1 MSQGT
6 TDRLESVK
14 EKLIAGVNAV
24 NVTDMGREEDSDR
37 AIKLYVGKHADT
49 NEDVQVAIRHAG
61 GINLTIT
68 YIPEL
73 TGWQQALRRDSRQG
87 HRHEGKVSDGL
98 HELRI
103 LEGERGS
110 RGSKPR
116 ALGGCTSLTMIAL
129 PSSDRPTDIH
139 HRGSLRL
146 ATITS
151 PSKRHKIGPTS
162 TSTACEMADAEDFD
176 PNDFDSDD
184 QDFGEK
190 PSREFSKAIS
200 GGSI

>member
-24 NVTDMGREEDSDR
+24 NVTDIGREEDSDR

-73 TGWQQALRRDSRQG
+73 TGGLDGNKPYVVTLGKDIDMKVKYARRSTYMLSPRFLVQPPQRVSEKHAWQRSRFGYQRRRDCAF
-87 HRHEGKVSDGL
+87 
-98 HELRI
+98 
-103 LEGERGS
+103 
-110 RGSKPR
+110 P
-116 ALGGCTSLTMIAL
+116 
-129 PSSDRPTDIH
+129 
-139 HRGSLRL
+139 
-146 ATITS
+146 
-151 PSKRHKIGPTS
+151 
-162 TSTACEMADAEDFD
+162 
-176 PNDFDSDD
+176 
-184 QDFGEK
+184 
-190 PSREFSKAIS
+190 
-200 GGSI
+200 